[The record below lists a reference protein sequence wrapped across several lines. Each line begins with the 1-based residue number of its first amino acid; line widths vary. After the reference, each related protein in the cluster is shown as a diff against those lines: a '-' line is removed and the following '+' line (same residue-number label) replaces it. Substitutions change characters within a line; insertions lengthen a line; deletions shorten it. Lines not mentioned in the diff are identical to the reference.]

1 MPQHRYFFNSNRL
14 IEIAADAGD
23 HTGYAIAQRTGL
35 SEGTLSRIINGRR
48 QPKLDSAAHLART
61 YGVALDDLV
70 SVAA

>member
-1 MPQHRYFFNSNRL
+1 MSNRYRFNSTRL
-14 IEIAADAGD
+14 IEIAATAGD

-48 QPKLDSAAHLART
+48 QPKFESAAHLART
-61 YGVALDDLV
+61 YGVKLDDLV